1 MGAVLDQLLV
11 LLALEDAGD
20 GVYVGD
26 SQDLG
31 WGRVYGGQVLG
42 QALSAAERTV
52 DRTRLAHSLHG
63 YFLRPGDPAGPIS
76 YRVERTRDGR
86 SFSTRRIRAEQ
97 GGRPIF
103 FMAASFQ
110 IAERGLEHQEPM
122 PEVPGPEGLLSYAQL
137 IHEFREVLP
146 EVTSEWAMMDYPIE
160 MRPVQVSHPMNPEPR
175 PAEQQVWFRAVSE
188 LPDESALHRSLLAY
202 ASDFVLLDTALLPH
216 GMSYWQGGLK
226 MASIDHAMWFH
237 RDLRMDRWLLYAMDS
252 PAAAGAR
259 GLVRGRIFDRDGTL
273 VASVA
278 QEGQMRPIQ
287 QEVKS
292 QESEVEGPSR
302 HTS

>member
-1 MGAVLDQLLV
+1 MGAVLDD
-11 LLALEDAGD
+11 LLALLELEDAGD
-20 GVYVGD
+20 GVYVGQ

-42 QALSAAERTV
+42 QALSSAERTV
-52 DRTRLAHSLHG
+52 DRSRLAHSLHG
-63 YFLRPGDPAGPIS
+63 YFLRPGDPRLPIE

-97 GGRPIF
+97 KGRPVF

-110 IAERGLEHQEPM
+110 TAETGLEHQETM
-122 PEVPGPEGLLSYAQL
+122 PDVPGPDGLLSFPEL
-137 IHEFREVLP
+137 IRTYQHRLP
-146 EVTSEWAMMDYPIE
+146 EAAGDWAMMEYPIE
-160 MRPVQVSHPMNPEPR
+160 MRPVQVSDPMNPEPR
-175 PAEQQVWFRAVSE
+175 APAQEVWFRTESS
-188 LPDESALHRSLLAY
+188 LPDEPALHRYLLAY

-216 GMSYWQGGLK
+216 GMSYWQGTLK

-237 RDLRMDRWLLYAMDS
+237 RDLRMDDWLLYAMDS

-259 GLVRGRIFDRDGTL
+259 GLVRGRIFDRSGAL

-278 QEGQMRPIQ
+278 QEGLMRPIQ
-287 QEVKS
+287 QEVES
-292 QESEVEGPSR
+292 QKMGSSGR
-302 HTS
+302 A